1 MEGRELIM
9 KAYYLE
15 IYVRIALFDRTY
27 QIEFV
32 RFGEKFNVGSSTVHA
47 VLKLYFISETQH

>member
-1 MEGRELIM
+1 M